1 VEYLVAVH
9 GVRIVQSFFYELVEN
24 VTENLD
30 ISCQLFD
37 VDVMNDKKELKNILV
52 TVVLEKTFRF
62 NFILDI

>member
-52 TVVLEKTFRF
+52 TAVLEKTFRF

>member
-1 VEYLVAVH
+1 MAVH

-52 TVVLEKTFRF
+52 TAVLEKTFRF

>member
-1 VEYLVAVH
+1 MYE
-9 GVRIVQSFFYELVEN
+9 SSNPFFSELAEN